1 MSNLST
7 HPIFLGYNWLKKHNP
22 QIDWKVKTL
31 QFICDNEHV
40 PGLLDPEIDDKEVE
54 PEQLF
59 MIDYEYF
66 RNLSTNIAIAAG
78 ESKQA
83 KHSKK
88 LFLKPIMSTKMY
100 LPRKCSTNFPCI
112 GHGTTQLN
120 SYQEITRLTVKH
132 TTLLQLNK
140 RNLMISWKRTCLP
153 AVSGHP
159 RVNLPLPSSLSK
171 RRMANSAP
179 SKTTRN

>member
-1 MSNLST
+1 M
-7 HPIFLGYNWLKKHNP
+7 
-22 QIDWKVKTL
+22 
-31 QFICDNEHV
+31 CDNKHI
-40 PGLLDPEIDDKEVE
+40 PGLLDLEIDNKEVE

-66 RNLSTNIAIAAG
+66 RNLSINIAIAAG

-83 KHSKK
+83 KTFKEM
-88 LFLKPIMSTKMY
+88 FLKPIMSTKTY

-112 GHGTTQLN
+112 GHETTQSN

-140 RNLMISWKRTCLP
+140 RNSTISWKRTCLP
-153 AVSGHP
+153 AISGHP
-159 RVNLPLPSSLSK
+159 RVNSPLPSSLSK

-179 SKTTRN
+179 SKTTGN